1 MSNVAL
7 KQSGL
12 AIRNVVCTLLNP
24 HSQSISEKRNG
35 QGQWHTTL
43 VILQ

>member
-24 HSQSISEKRNG
+24 HSQSVSEKKMAKDNG
-35 QGQWHTTL
+35 IQHW
-43 VILQ
+43 